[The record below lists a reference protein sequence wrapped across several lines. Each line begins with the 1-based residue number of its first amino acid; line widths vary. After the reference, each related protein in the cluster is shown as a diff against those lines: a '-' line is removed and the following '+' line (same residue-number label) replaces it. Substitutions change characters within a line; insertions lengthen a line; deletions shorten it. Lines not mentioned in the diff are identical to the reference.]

1 MSLQI
6 RSFELPP
13 IGTQCYAV
21 ADTMRLEV
29 VVFDAPLNAY
39 ASVEKLAVE
48 SGLEITGLY
57 FTHGH
62 WDHTLDGMRFNTEN
76 VETYAHPGDRELF
89 ENPEVMSA
97 FTIPGLEIPPVSISR
112 WLEHGEQLE
121 ILGRPVEVRHVP
133 GHSAGSVLYWFSKDG
148 FAISGDAVFK
158 GSIGRTDFPGC
169 SFEQLEASILKQIY
183 SLPDETLLYPGHGGK
198 TSVGEEATGNAFVT
212 R

>member
-13 IGTQCYAV
+13 IGTHCYAIV
-21 ADTMRLEV
+21 DPARLEV
-29 VVFDAPLNAY
+29 AVFDAPLNAY
-39 ASVEKLAVE
+39 ASVEKLCVE
-48 SGLEITGLY
+48 SGLKVAGLF

-76 VETYAHPGDRELF
+76 VETFAHEGDRQLF
-89 ENPEVMSA
+89 EESAIMSSFA
-97 FTIPGLEIPPVSISR
+97 IPGLEIPPVSITR
-112 WLEHGEQLE
+112 WLAHGERLE

-133 GHSAGSVLYWFSKDG
+133 GHSAGSVLYWFSRDG

-169 SFEQLEASILKQIY
+169 SFEQLETSIMKHVY
-183 SLPDETLLYPGHGGK
+183 SLPDETRLLPGHGEQ
-198 TSVGEEATGNAFVT
+198 TTVGEEAMHNPFVK

>member
-21 ADTMRLEV
+21 VDAVRLEV

-39 ASVEKLAVE
+39 ASVEKMAVE
-48 SGLEITGLY
+48 SGLRIASLY

-62 WDHTLDGMRFNTEN
+62 WDHTLDGMRFNTEKI
-76 VETYAHPGDRELF
+76 ETYAHAGDKEFF
-89 ENPEVMSA
+89 ESPEVMA
-97 FTIPGLEIPPVSISR
+97 AYAIPGLEIPPVRISH
-112 WLEHGEQLE
+112 WLEDGQQLE

-148 FAISGDAVFK
+148 FAISGDALFK

-169 SFEQLEASILKQIY
+169 SFEQLERSIRTQIY
-183 SLPDETLLYPGHGGK
+183 SLPDETQLFPGHGGK
-198 TSVGEEATGNAFVT
+198 TTVGEEAATNSFVT